1 MKKPKRGEI
10 WLVRFP
16 FTDLSSAKLRP
27 ALAWANHE
35 EDVIVLGIFSRLPAG
50 PPRKTWLLIDESDTA
65 FGQTGLKKTSLLKAE
80 KIAIVHET
88 VFQRK
93 LGKLSQAYMTQA
105 EEALKKALLLS

>member
-1 MKKPKRGEI
+1 M
-10 WLVRFP
+10 
-16 FTDLSSAKLRP
+16 
-27 ALAWANHE
+27 
-35 EDVIVLGIFSRLPAG
+35 PAG
-50 PPRKTWLLIDESDTA
+50 LPRKTWLLIDESDTA